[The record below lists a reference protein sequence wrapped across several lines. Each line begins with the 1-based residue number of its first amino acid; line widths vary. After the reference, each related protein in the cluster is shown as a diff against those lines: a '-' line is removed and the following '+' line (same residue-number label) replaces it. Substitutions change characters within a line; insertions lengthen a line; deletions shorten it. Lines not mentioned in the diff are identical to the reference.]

1 MKESVIKS
9 VTRILDNYLEVTH
22 HRKTPERYTILRAIY
37 SNKGHFT
44 LDELKELLAVKY
56 DFPVSRATI
65 YNTLNL
71 FLEIRLVM
79 RHRLQGAT
87 RYEAYYGNNNH
98 CHQICTL
105 CGKVTEI
112 SSPEIVA
119 LIDNI
124 HLKRFRKDG
133 FNLYVY
139 GVCSTC
145 QAKVTRKRRLEKK
158 IKTE

>member
-1 MKESVIKS
+1 MKEAVIKS

-37 SNKGHFT
+37 SYKGHFT
-44 LDELKELLAVKY
+44 LDELKDYLAEKCG
-56 DFPVSRATI
+56 FPVSRATL

-79 RHRLQGAT
+79 RHRLQGST
-87 RYEAYYGNNNH
+87 KYEAYYGNNNH

-145 QAKVTRKRRLEKK
+145 QAKLTRKRHQEKK
-158 IKTE
+158 LKTE

>member
-37 SNKGHFT
+37 NHKGHFT
-44 LDELKELLAVKY
+44 LEELKEQLAEKY
-56 DFPVSRATI
+56 NFPVSRATL

-71 FLEIRLVM
+71 FLEIRLVI
-79 RHRLQGAT
+79 RHRLQGST
-87 RYEAYYGNNNH
+87 KYEAYYGNSNH
-98 CHQICTL
+98 CHQICTF

-112 SSPEIVA
+112 LSPEIANV
-119 LIDNI
+119 IDSI

-145 QAKVTRKRRLEKK
+145 QAKQTRKRRQEKK
-158 IKTE
+158 SKTE